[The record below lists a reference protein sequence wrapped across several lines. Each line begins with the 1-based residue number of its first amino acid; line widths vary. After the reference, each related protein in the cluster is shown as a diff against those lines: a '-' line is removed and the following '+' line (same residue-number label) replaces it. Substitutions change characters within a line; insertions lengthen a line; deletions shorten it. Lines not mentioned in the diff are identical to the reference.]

1 MKQLREQLKN
11 YHGHRTGLDYVP
23 QDDYVARLHEGER
36 VLTKQENKEYM
47 QEEKEKKGNIY
58 NSKSAKNSFT
68 MNVYCQKLDN
78 KELDRI
84 FNYINRRFGTEY

>member
-1 MKQLREQLKN
+1 MKQSREQAKN

-36 VLTKQENKEYM
+36 VLTKQENKEYT
-47 QEEKEKKGNIY
+47 KEKKEEKGSTY
-58 NSKSAKNSFT
+58 NSKSAKYSFN

-78 KELDRI
+78 KELDNI
-84 FNYINRRFGTEY
+84 FNYINNRFGAEY